1 MGSGKKTLFKT
12 IFAIVIFGVFI
23 TTAYFAYG
31 FLSERFGPKPFS
43 LQQNGETNHK
53 TSPAPSGAEDIEDE
67 DRMKAPDFYV
77 YNDKGEKVDFSDFI
91 GKPVIINF
99 WTTWCPYCVDEMADF
114 NEAYMK
120 YKDDVHFLMV
130 NQTDG
135 VRETKKAA
143 EDFVEKE
150 GFKFPI
156 YFDLDFSASYVY
168 GIQYLPTTVF
178 VDSEGFFHSGY
189 AGPIN
194 KSTLEKHIN
203 ELLN

>member
-1 MGSGKKTLFKT
+1 MGSGKKTVFKT
-12 IFAIVIFGVFI
+12 ILGIVIFGVFM
-23 TTAYFAYG
+23 TSAYFAYG

-43 LQQNGETNHK
+43 LENTNQQA
-53 TSPAPSGAEDIEDE
+53 SPDPSGAKDNEDE
-67 DRMKAPDFYV
+67 EERIKAPDFYV
-77 YNDKGEKVDFSDFI
+77 YDEKGEKVDFSEFI

-114 NEAYMK
+114 NEAYLK
-120 YKDDVHFLMV
+120 YKYDVHFLMV

-178 VDSEGFFHSGY
+178 VDSEGFFYTGY

-194 KSTLEKHIN
+194 KNTLEKHIN